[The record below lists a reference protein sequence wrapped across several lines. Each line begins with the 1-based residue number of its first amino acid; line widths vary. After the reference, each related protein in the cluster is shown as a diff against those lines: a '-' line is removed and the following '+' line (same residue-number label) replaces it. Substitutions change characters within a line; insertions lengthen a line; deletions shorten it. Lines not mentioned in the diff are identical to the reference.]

1 MAEKKYATIDIGSNS
16 ILLYIAEK
24 NSNGKFKSVINLSEI
39 TRLGNNLH
47 NTGILNNVAIQK
59 SLEVI
64 KNYKKICDENNVSE
78 IAAVGTMALRTAL
91 NSNEFTKQAENE
103 TGIKIEIITGEE
115 EARLSYIALKEGI
128 GIARESLAFDI
139 GGGSTEFI
147 YADSFSIKK
156 RFSINIGAIK
166 FTESYLKSNPPTNE
180 EILDAE
186 TSINQEISSLNLN
199 KNIQILAG
207 MGGTVTNL
215 AAVKHEMLS
224 YNPDIIQ
231 GSIITMEELQNQIRN
246 FSSKTL
252 EERKNIPGLEPK
264 RADVILAGALIIKSI
279 LINSGKDSFIVSD
292 FGIRHGLM
300 FDKFGN
306 RKLI

>member
-24 NSNGKFKSVINLSEI
+24 NSDGKFKSVINLSEI

-47 NTGILNNVAIQK
+47 NTGVLNNNAMKK

-64 KNYKKICDENNVSE
+64 KNYKKICDENNVSA

-91 NSNEFTKQAENE
+91 NSNEFTGQAEKE
-103 TGIKIEIITGEE
+103 TGIKIEIISGEE

-147 YADSFSIKK
+147 YADSFAIKK
-156 RFSINIGAIK
+156 RFSVNIGVIK
-166 FTESYLKSNPPTNE
+166 FTESYLKSNPPTND

-186 TSINQEISSLNLN
+186 TSINKEISSLNLN

-215 AAVKHEMLS
+215 AAVKHKMLS

-231 GSIITMEELQNQIRN
+231 GSIITMDELQYQIN
-246 FSSKTL
+246 DFSTKTI

-279 LINSGKDSFIVSD
+279 LINSGQNSFTVSD

-300 FDKFGN
+300 FGKFG
-306 RKLI
+306 I

>member
-1 MAEKKYATIDIGSNS
+1 
-16 ILLYIAEK
+16 LYIAEK

-231 GSIITMEELQNQIRN
+231 GSVITMEDLQNQIRD
-246 FSSKTL
+246 FSSTTL